1 MMVRACVL
9 VAMVVATSAAPRRL
23 VLRGTAAPDT
33 VHTFRGRFVP
43 RNPPRLRALQLLERR
58 VPGSSPRVRFEW
70 DQVTGATEYLLSGQW
85 TSGPSWAMQSREFR
99 VTQRVATSW
108 QPDRV
113 SFDISLPE
121 GSHSWRLVALF
132 GPRDVG
138 DFESPTPVS
147 FDVR

>member
-1 MMVRACVL
+1 
-9 VAMVVATSAAPRRL
+9 
-23 VLRGTAAPDT
+23 
-33 VHTFRGRFVP
+33 
-43 RNPPRLRALQLLERR
+43 
-58 VPGSSPRVRFEW
+58 VRFEW
-70 DQVTGATEYLLSGQW
+70 DQVPGATEYLLSGQW

-99 VTQRVATSW
+99 VTQRAATSW